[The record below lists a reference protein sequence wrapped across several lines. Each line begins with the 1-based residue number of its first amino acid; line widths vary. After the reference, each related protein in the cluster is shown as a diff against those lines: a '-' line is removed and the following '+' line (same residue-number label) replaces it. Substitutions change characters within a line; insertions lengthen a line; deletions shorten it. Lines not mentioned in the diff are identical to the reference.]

1 MELYARCLETATW
14 PDYDTND
21 MSFDGWTPVVPEPW
35 MVNAEM
41 FAPKIEAPAP
51 EPPIPDDAE
60 GITP

>member
-1 MELYARCLETATW
+1 
-14 PDYDTND
+14 